1 MIEGINHWPDYV
13 RFRDQFEAAMDPRF
27 YSIFWLDDQIRYNK
41 FRLWASE
48 DAAIIAEI
56 KTYPTN
62 AKEVHGVLAAG
73 ELAEIVK
80 LIVKAEEWGVQQ
92 GCISGSISSHPAWQ
106 RIMKSHGYEPSQ
118 LLIRKDL
125 C

>member
-48 DAAIIAEI
+48 GAAIIAEI
-56 KTYPTN
+56 KTYPTG
-62 AKEVHGVLAAG
+62 AREVAIFVAAG
-73 ELAEIVK
+73 SPPEIVK
-80 LIVKAEEWGVQQ
+80 FTDAVEAWGRANGAIRGDVT
-92 GCISGSISSHPAWQ
+92 SHPAWG
-106 RIMKSHGYEPSQ
+106 RLLKDRGYEMIQ
-118 LLIRKDL
+118 TVLKREL
-125 C
+125 